1 MALSKILLDSIDLTG
16 SGNTTT
22 SNIIVTSNTTTSNL
36 LVTGNTTT
44 SNLLVT
50 GNVTVSTSVA
60 VTRNVSTS
68 NIIVSNLAT
77 TSNLLVTGNTTTGNL
92 TATGLTTLTGG
103 FTVGATAAPAFSAY
117 QSSAQTLTLATF
129 TKISLQSEEFDTNS
143 NFNNT
148 GATVGSTPAY
158 AFLPTVA
165 GYYQFNAA
173 LQVGASASTA
183 LITFYKNGSE
193 FKRPTYMSG
202 SSVVNS
208 ASGSALIY
216 CNGTSDYVEFYA
228 LLGTGQALN
237 ATANST
243 WFQGSMVRSA

>member
-1 MALSKILLDSIDLTG
+1 MTITLNGTTG
-16 SGNTTT
+16 INTPGVVNTAAGTVATT
-22 SNIIVTSNTTTSNL
+22 L
-36 LVTGNTTT
+36 AVTG
-44 SNLLVT
+44 
-50 GNVTVSTSVA
+50 VS
-60 VTRNVSTS
+60 
-68 NIIVSNLAT
+68 
-77 TSNLLVTGNTTTGNL
+77 
-92 TATGLTTLTGG
+92 TLTGG

-117 QSSAQTLTLATF
+117 QSSAQTLTGATF

-143 NFNNT
+143 NFD
-148 GATVGSTPAY
+148 STTNY
-158 AFLPTVA
+158 RFTPTVA

-173 LQVGASASTA
+173 LQVGVSASTA

-208 ASGSALIY
+208 ASSSALIY

-228 LLGTGQALN
+228 LLGTGQALSAS
-237 ATANST
+237 ATYT

>member
-1 MALSKILLDSIDLTG
+1 MTITLNGT
-16 SGNTTT
+16 SGINTPGVVNTAAQTVATT
-22 SNIIVTSNTTTSNL
+22 L
-36 LVTGNTTT
+36 AVTG
-44 SNLLVT
+44 
-50 GNVTVSTSVA
+50 VS
-60 VTRNVSTS
+60 
-68 NIIVSNLAT
+68 
-77 TSNLLVTGNTTTGNL
+77 
-92 TATGLTTLTGG
+92 TLTGG

-117 QSSAQTLTLATF
+117 QSSAQTLTGATF
-129 TKISLQSEEFDTNS
+129 TKVSLQSEEFDTNS
-143 NFNNT
+143 NFD
-148 GATVGSTPAY
+148 STTNY
-158 AFLPTVA
+158 RFTPTVA

-208 ASGSALIY
+208 ASASALIY

-228 LLGTGQALN
+228 LLGTGQALTAS
-237 ATANST
+237 ATST